1 MTRYIVTKSF
11 QDRYTREYYG
21 VGESYETNDENRG
34 FELENGGYIAQE
46 NTEMASMAMQQKTNQ
61 ANQTNNQASSQ
72 GNQAAQK
79 AAEPMTVLNGQVMSV
94 KDAQRA
100 LEIAEMSATKTGIQS
115 IHDNSTEPVQAG
127 QEAQE
132 NKQDPQPTQVNVRQ
146 ANVQSA
152 QGHMD
157 QHVQSAQSE
166 AQGQAH
172 QAGYEGSSQSS
183 SGAEG
188 GLANKLAE
196 ASSNPSSQSAEQ
208 NQQQSAN
215 STSSTSAKARATK
228 KGE

>member
-46 NTEMASMAMQQKTNQ
+46 NTEMASMAMQQKANQ
-61 ANQTNNQASSQ
+61 ASQENRQASSQ

-100 LEIAEMSATKTGIQS
+100 LEKAEMSATKTGIQS

-127 QEAQE
+127 QESQE

-172 QAGYEGSSQSS
+172 QAGYEGSSQ
-183 SGAEG
+183 EG

-208 NQQQSAN
+208 NQQSSAN
-215 STSSTSAKARATK
+215 STSSNSAKARATK